1 MFTADGRPMPM
12 RGAIQLTINIQE
24 FQIPVS
30 FCVFSQLQFDV
41 ILGMQFLKETKANID
56 LESQVLTLYGDLVG
70 ANLLDNNQTLV
81 RTTDAFLIPPKSECL
96 VPVIVPPEFGPGLA
110 IIEPSV
116 KLHKLQLA
124 LARTIVSPLNNRTVC
139 KIMNPTNV
147 ARFLRRR
154 TPLGII
160 QNLSIDS
167 VTVINDSDL
176 NLKNLSEVEI
186 KETPTH
192 AEKCRTLTEK
202 GINLQQNSLT
212 TDEFCKLVDLIYQN
226 RDLFAT
232 SMKDLKGTDVVK
244 MHIDTGN
251 AKPIRKRPYRQSP
264 QMQQAMEKLLDE
276 MLAANIIQPSDSPWS
291 SPCLLIKKSGSEE
304 YRFVNDLRAVN
315 KVTKPIFW
323 PLPTMEDV
331 LDLVSTKNPR
341 LFSSIDMKSA
351 YFQCFIDE
359 ESRPKTAF
367 TVGGRHFEYCR
378 MTMGLCNSAQT
389 WQRLLTKVLSDML
402 FKSAIVYLDDILL
415 LSRDFSEHYNHLSM
429 LFRKFRDANLRM
441 NGKKCNFARDEV
453 KYIGHILSA
462 EGVRIDPSK
471 TDVISSWPRPKT
483 PKQIRS
489 FLGMTNYYKKFIDRY
504 AQRSATLRDL
514 LSKDVPFKWGEAQEK
529 SFQDLKTALL
539 SPPILR
545 FPDSSRPY
553 FLQTDASIDGISYI
567 LGQTD
572 DQGRKYVI
580 SYGGRGLRPC
590 EKKWPITQLE
600 CLSLL
605 TGIREYHVYLAAA
618 PFVVYTDHVS
628 LKYLETL
635 KISAHNRLARWA
647 LALQHYKFTVE
658 HIPGR
663 KLTAADGRW
672 LKP

>member
-1 MFTADGRPMPM
+1 
-12 RGAIQLTINIQE
+12 
-24 FQIPVS
+24 
-30 FCVFSQLQFDV
+30 
-41 ILGMQFLKETKANID
+41 
-56 LESQVLTLYGDLVG
+56 
-70 ANLLDNNQTLV
+70 
-81 RTTDAFLIPPKSECL
+81 
-96 VPVIVPPEFGPGLA
+96 
-110 IIEPSV
+110 
-116 KLHKLQLA
+116 
-124 LARTIVSPLNNRTVC
+124 
-139 KIMNPTNV
+139 
-147 ARFLRRR
+147 
-154 TPLGII
+154 
-160 QNLSIDS
+160 
-167 VTVINDSDL
+167 
-176 NLKNLSEVEI
+176 
-186 KETPTH
+186 
-192 AEKCRTLTEK
+192 
-202 GINLQQNSLT
+202 
-212 TDEFCKLVDLIYQN
+212 
-226 RDLFAT
+226 
-232 SMKDLKGTDVVK
+232 
-244 MHIDTGN
+244 
-251 AKPIRKRPYRQSP
+251 
-264 QMQQAMEKLLDE
+264 
-276 MLAANIIQPSDSPWS
+276 
-291 SPCLLIKKSGSEE
+291 
-304 YRFVNDLRAVN
+304 
-315 KVTKPIFW
+315 
-323 PLPTMEDV
+323 
-331 LDLVSTKNPR
+331 
-341 LFSSIDMKSA
+341 
-351 YFQCFIDE
+351 
-359 ESRPKTAF
+359 
-367 TVGGRHFEYCR
+367 
-378 MTMGLCNSAQT
+378 
-389 WQRLLTKVLSDML
+389 
-402 FKSAIVYLDDILL
+402 
-415 LSRDFSEHYNHLSM
+415 M

-453 KYIGHILSA
+453 KYINHILSA
-462 EGVRIDPSK
+462 EGVQIDPSK

-504 AQRSATLRDL
+504 AQRSAPLRDL
-514 LSKDVPFKWGEAQEK
+514 LSKEVPFEWGEAQEK

-567 LGQTD
+567 LGQSD